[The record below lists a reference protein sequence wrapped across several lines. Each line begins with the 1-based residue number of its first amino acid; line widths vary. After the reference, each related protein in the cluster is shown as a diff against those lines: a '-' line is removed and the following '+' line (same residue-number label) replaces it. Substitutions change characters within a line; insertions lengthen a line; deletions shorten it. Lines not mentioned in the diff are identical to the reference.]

1 MKNSVKRIKRQAT
14 VLEKI
19 IAKHVSDKTL
29 VFKIYCPF
37 KYQQ

>member
-1 MKNSVKRIKRQAT
+1 MKNSVKRMKRQAT
-14 VLEKI
+14 ELEKI
-19 IAKHVSDKTL
+19 IAKSISGKTL